1 MSDKIKAQH
10 VGRKAILYVRQSS
23 PYQVVNNTESKRL
36 QYAMR
41 LRLEE
46 AGWTEIEV
54 IDEDLGQSA
63 AGATTRNGFERLVA
77 EVCMGE
83 VGAVAA
89 RELSRF
95 ARNSREWQRLIE
107 VCRVVDTVL
116 IDHEQVYSPRI
127 SNDRLLLGLKGSL
140 NEYELDLLR
149 QRSLEA
155 RYEKARRGELVIAAC
170 IGFLKTPDQRIE
182 KDPDRRVQERI
193 ELVFK
198 KFFELGSVR
207 QTMLWFIEHAIKLPK
222 RNARGELSWRTPRG
236 STILNIL
243 RNPCYAGAYAFGKTE
258 HGNRYENGQAKK
270 HSRRKPRDQW
280 ISFIKDHHEGYITWQ
295 DFERIESMIA
305 ENNHGIQA
313 KGAVR
318 RGPALLAGLF
328 RCRRCGRKLTVAY
341 SGGGNNRFVRYS
353 CLRGNMDTG
362 EPRCIAF
369 GGVPVDAAVSR
380 ELLRAL
386 QPTALEASIMAK
398 EQFVQQADA
407 MGAALRRDLQAAQ
420 YEAARAQKQFDAA
433 DPENRLVTDE
443 LERRWNQALSEVE
456 DLKVRI
462 AEYESNVPIQSDV
475 RLDDFASLADD
486 IEEIWN
492 SSDSSE
498 RIKKRIIR
506 ALVREIIVDLD
517 EPAGKINLVIHWQG
531 GVHTE
536 LSVPRRKR
544 GKATCT
550 SADAIEAV
558 RSLSQVCTDQH
569 IAGVL
574 NRNGLRTGRGN
585 RFTKE
590 RVTSLRNYHGITIFC
605 PEKKQE
611 NGWMTLNEA
620 ADYLGVSARTLRLAV
635 EAGKVSGS
643 HPLPDGP
650 WVFNQ
655 SDLDTDEAR
664 SVRDR
669 SRSHNRRGAA
679 VPNAGQQN
687 LDFPDL

>member
-1 MSDKIKAQH
+1 
-10 VGRKAILYVRQSS
+10 
-23 PYQVVNNTESKRL
+23 
-36 QYAMR
+36 
-41 LRLEE
+41 
-46 AGWTEIEV
+46 
-54 IDEDLGQSA
+54 
-63 AGATTRNGFERLVA
+63 
-77 EVCMGE
+77 
-83 VGAVAA
+83 
-89 RELSRF
+89 
-95 ARNSREWQRLIE
+95 
-107 VCRVVDTVL
+107 
-116 IDHEQVYSPRI
+116 
-127 SNDRLLLGLKGSL
+127 
-140 NEYELDLLR
+140 
-149 QRSLEA
+149 
-155 RYEKARRGELVIAAC
+155 
-170 IGFLKTPDQRIE
+170 
-182 KDPDRRVQERI
+182 VQERI

-258 HGNRYENGQAKK
+258 HGNRYENGQVKK
-270 HSRRKPRDQW
+270 HSRRKSRDEW

-305 ENNHGIQA
+305 ENNRGIEA
-313 KGAVR
+313 KGAVK
-318 RGPALLAGLF
+318 RGPALLAGMF

-341 SGGGNNRFVRYS
+341 SGGGKNRFVRYS
-353 CLRGNMDTG
+353 CVRGNMDTG
-362 EPRCIAF
+362 EPKCIAF

-380 ELLRAL
+380 ELLRVL
-386 QPTALEASIMAK
+386 QPAALEASIMAK
-398 EQFVQQADA
+398 EQFVEQTDA
-407 MGAALRRDLQAAQ
+407 MAAALRRDLQAAQ
-420 YEAARAQKQFDAA
+420 YEATRAQKQFDAA

-443 LERRWNQALSEVE
+443 LERRWNKTLAEVE
-456 DLKVRI
+456 DLKIRI
-462 AEYESNVPIQSDV
+462 AEHESTAPTPSHES
-475 RLDDFASLADD
+475 LDDFTSLAAD

-492 SSDSSE
+492 SKDSSE
-498 RIKKRIIR
+498 RLKKRVIR
-506 ALVREIIVDLD
+506 TLIREIVVDLD

-536 LSVPRRKR
+536 LCVPRRKR

-558 RSLSQVCTDQH
+558 RVLSQVCTDQH

-590 RVTSLRNYHGITIFC
+590 RITSLRNYHGIEIFC
-605 PEKKQE
+605 PEKKQQ

-620 ADYLGVSARTLRLAV
+620 ADYVGVAARTLRLAV

-650 WVFNQ
+650 WVFKR
-655 SDLDTDEAR
+655 SDLDTDQAR

-669 SRSHNRRGAA
+669 AHARSHRGAA
-679 VPNAGQQN
+679 VPNSGQQKFE
-687 LDFPDL
+687 FPDL

>member
-10 VGRKAILYVRQSS
+10 LSRKAILYVRQSS

-36 QYAMR
+36 QYSMR
-41 LRLEE
+41 QRLEE
-46 AGWTEIEV
+46 AGFSEIEV

-63 AGATTRNGFERLVA
+63 AGATARSGFERLVA
-77 EVCMGE
+77 DVCMGQ

-95 ARNSREWQRLIE
+95 ARNSREWQQLIE

-116 IDHEQVYSPRI
+116 VDHEQVYSPRI

-155 RYEKARRGELVIAAC
+155 RYEKAKRGELVVAAC

-258 HGNRYENGQAKK
+258 HGSRYENGRAKK
-270 HSRRKPRDQW
+270 HSRRKPREEW

-295 DFERIESMIA
+295 EFQRIESMIA
-305 ENNHGIQA
+305 ENNCGMQS
-313 KGAVR
+313 KGAVK

-341 SGGGNNRFVRYS
+341 SGGGKNRFVRYS

-369 GGVPVDAAVSR
+369 GGIPVDTAVSR
-380 ELLRAL
+380 ELLRVLRPA
-386 QPTALEASIMAK
+386 ALEASIMAK
-398 EQFVQQADA
+398 EQFIEQADA
-407 MGAALRRDLQAAQ
+407 IVSALRRDLQAAQ

-433 DPENRLVTDE
+433 DPDNRLVTDE
-443 LERRWNQALSEVE
+443 LERRWNEALLEVE
-456 DLKVRI
+456 ELKARV
-462 AEYESNVPIQSDV
+462 AEHELATPIPSDET
-475 RLDDFASLADD
+475 LDGFTHLATD

-492 SSDSSE
+492 SKDCNE
-498 RIKKRIIR
+498 KLKKRIIR
-506 ALVREIIVDLD
+506 TLIREIVVDLD
-517 EPAGKINLVIHWQG
+517 EPAGKINLVVHWQG

-558 RSLSQVCTDQH
+558 RVLSQVCTDQH

-590 RVTSLRNYHGITIFC
+590 RVTSLRNYHGISIFC

-620 ADYLGVSARTLRLAV
+620 ADYLGVAARTLRLAV
-635 EAGKVSGS
+635 EAGKVSGN
-643 HPLPDGP
+643 HPLADGP
-650 WVFNQ
+650 WVFKR
-655 SDLDTDEAR
+655 SDLETDQAQ

-669 SRSHNRRGAA
+669 AHAHNRRGAA
-679 VPNAGQQN
+679 VPNAGQQK